1 MALTKRNA
9 FETGQEL
16 QFLVTLKVPITYLL
30 DRVDDA
36 YFQPTLFYKNRCY
49 LNRPCQNVTSEGQ
62 PSKKQTVVC
71 VICGA
76 THWTSKSQPK
86 DGNQKIIK
94 TLAYTNPALQLGSNR
109 LGSCLSKFYVFKHA
123 IMVKELKGQGR

>member
-1 MALTKRNA
+1 MSHRRVNRQRSKRW
-9 FETGQEL
+9 
-16 QFLVTLKVPITYLL
+16 
-30 DRVDDA
+30 
-36 YFQPTLFYKNRCY
+36 
-49 LNRPCQNVTSEGQ
+49 
-62 PSKKQTVVC
+62 C
-71 VICGA
+71 VICGT